1 MDEDGWRRGAAVF
14 FAALTWGAADV
25 SAQTWPAKPVRVI
38 VPFEPGGGTDIQARL
53 IGRKFY
59 ESFGQTFIT
68 ENRAGAG
75 GMIGAEAAAKA
86 APDGYTLLFTS
97 ASLAVNA
104 SLYKRAAVDPLRD
117 FAPVSWVS
125 STPLVL
131 VVHPSTPAKN
141 VRELVA
147 LAKRRAGEL
156 NAASNGSGTTS
167 HLSIEMLKQLAGV
180 QITHVPY
187 KGGAPSTTAVVS
199 GEVDLAFPP
208 ILSAQPFIKS
218 GKVRPLAV
226 TTAKRSSAYP
236 ELPAIAETVAGF
248 ETNNW
253 YAFFVPAGTPPDIIA
268 KLHAET
274 VKALKATDVGEFMK
288 RDGADP
294 VGSTPQE
301 LAAYFR
307 REVAKYAKLIKAASI
322 QVE

>member
-1 MDEDGWRRGAAVF
+1 MDKFSRGCGGVVVM
-14 FAALTWGAADV
+14 ALACVV
-25 SAQTWPAKPVRVI
+25 SNACAQAWPAKPVRVI

-53 IGRKFY
+53 IGKKFY
-59 ESFGQTFIT
+59 EAFGQTFVT
-68 ENRAGAG
+68 ENRTGAG
-75 GMIGAEAAAKA
+75 GMIGAEAAARA
-86 APDGYTLLFTS
+86 APDGYTVLFTS
-97 ASLAVNA
+97 ASLAVNV
-104 SLYKRAAVDPLRD
+104 SLYKKSAVDPIRD

-125 STPLVL
+125 STPLLL

-141 VRELVA
+141 VRELIA
-147 LAKRRAGEL
+147 LARRRAGQL

-180 QITHVPY
+180 QITHIPY

-199 GEVDLAFPP
+199 GEVDMAFPP

-226 TTAKRSSAYP
+226 TTAKRSPAFP
-236 ELPAIAETVAGF
+236 DLPAIAETVPGF

-253 YAFFVPAGTPPDIIA
+253 YAFFVPAGTPQDIVD

-274 VKALKATDVGEFMK
+274 VKALKSPDVGEYMK

-294 VGSTPQE
+294 VGSTPEE

-307 REVAKYAKLIKAASI
+307 REVAKYAQLIKAANI
-322 QVE
+322 QSE

>member
-1 MDEDGWRRGAAVF
+1 MDEYRYRRGAAVF
-14 FAALTWGAADV
+14 FAALICGADV
-25 SAQTWPAKPVRVI
+25 SAQTWPSKPVRVI

-59 ESFGQTFIT
+59 EAFSQTFII
-68 ENRAGAG
+68 ENRTGAG

-86 APDGYTLLFTS
+86 APDGYTVLFTS
-97 ASLAVNA
+97 ASLAVNV
-104 SLYKRAAVDPLRD
+104 SLSNKAAVVPLRD

-125 STPLVL
+125 STPLML

-226 TTAKRSSAYP
+226 TTAKRSSTYP
-236 ELPAIAETVAGF
+236 ELPAIAETIAGF

-253 YAFFVPAGTPPDIIA
+253 YAFFVPAGTPQDIIS

-274 VKALKATDVGEFMK
+274 VKALKASDVADYMK

-294 VGSTPQE
+294 VGSTPEE

-307 REVAKYAKLIKAASI
+307 REVAKYAKLIKAANI

>member
-1 MDEDGWRRGAAVF
+1 
-14 FAALTWGAADV
+14 
-25 SAQTWPAKPVRVI
+25 
-38 VPFEPGGGTDIQARL
+38 
-53 IGRKFY
+53 FY
-59 ESFGQTFIT
+59 ESFGQTFII
-68 ENRAGAG
+68 ENRTGAG
-75 GMIGAEAAAKA
+75 GMIGAEAAARA
-86 APDGYTLLFTS
+86 APDGYTVLFTS
-97 ASLAVNA
+97 ASLAVNV
-104 SLYKRAAVDPLRD
+104 SLQKKAAVDPLRD
-117 FAPVSWVS
+117 FAPVLWVS

-147 LAKRRAGEL
+147 LAKRRAGQL

-199 GEVDLAFPP
+199 GEVDMAFPP
-208 ILSAQPFIKS
+208 ILSAQPFIKA

-226 TTAKRSSAYP
+226 TTVKRSSAYP
-236 ELPAIAETVAGF
+236 ELPAITESVPGF

-268 KLHAET
+268 RLHAAT
-274 VKALKATDVGEFMK
+274 VKALKSPEVGDYLK
-288 RDGADP
+288 RDGADA
-294 VGSTPQE
+294 VGSTPDE

-307 REVAKYAKLIKAASI
+307 REVDKYAKLIKAANLH
-322 QVE
+322 VE

>member
-1 MDEDGWRRGAAVF
+1 MLMARL
-14 FAALTWGAADV
+14 ALLAIACGTTCVD
-25 SAQTWPAKPVRVI
+25 AQSWPVKPVRVI

-53 IGRKFY
+53 IGKKFY

-68 ENRAGAG
+68 ENRTGAG
-75 GMIGAEAAAKA
+75 GMIGAEAAARA
-86 APDGYTLLFTS
+86 APDGYTVLFTS
-97 ASLAVNA
+97 ASLAVNV
-104 SLYKRAAVDPLRD
+104 SLYRKSAVDPVRD

-141 VRELVA
+141 VRELIT
-147 LAKRRAGEL
+147 LAKRRAGQL

-199 GEVDLAFPP
+199 GEVDMAFPP

-218 GKVRPLAV
+218 GKVRALGV
-226 TTAKRSSAYP
+226 TTAKRSSAYA
-236 ELPAIAETVAGF
+236 ELPSIAESVPGF

-253 YAFFVPAGTPPDIIA
+253 YAFFVPAGTPQDIIA
-268 KLHAET
+268 RLHAET
-274 VKALKATDVGEFMK
+274 VKALKSPEVGDYMK

-294 VGSTPQE
+294 VGSTPDE

-307 REVAKYAKLIKAASI
+307 REVDKYAKLIKAANLL
-322 QVE
+322 VE